1 MAEYENSYENAIEIS
16 NMTKS
21 YGEFKLDNVSLTL
34 PKGYVMGLIGE
45 NGAGKTT
52 LIKTMQG
59 VVKFD
64 DGEISI
70 LGSSDISN
78 DRALKEKIG
87 VVMDECDFP
96 EEMTAVDINRMMA
109 RIYRTWNKN
118 KFMEYMKRFGIPENK
133 RIKELSKGMKMKL
146 SVGAALSHA
155 SELLILDEATGGLD
169 PVARDEILDIFRD
182 FVQDE
187 SHSVLISSH
196 ILSDLEKICDYIT
209 FIHKGRIVFSQVKD
223 ELLEKYVIAKCTE
236 GEFAS
241 IDGNAVVGYRKNH
254 FGIEALVD
262 KGKVGSDIAIDEAT
276 IEDIMLYFIREGENE
291 K

>member
-1 MAEYENSYENAIEIS
+1 MAKYESSYENAIEIS

-21 YGEFKLDNVSLTL
+21 YSGFKLDNVSLTL

-52 LIKTMQG
+52 MIKAMQG
-59 VVKFD
+59 VVKLD
-64 DGEISI
+64 AGKISI
-70 LGSSDISN
+70 LGSSDISK

-96 EEMTAVDINRMMA
+96 EEMTVVDINRMMA
-109 RIYRTWNKN
+109 WIYRTWDKRRFTEYTK
-118 KFMEYMKRFGIPENK
+118 KFKLPENK
-133 RIKELSKGMKMKL
+133 RIKEFSKGMKMKL

-187 SHSVLISSH
+187 NHSVLISSH

-209 FIHKGRIVFSQVKD
+209 FIHDGRIVFSQVKD
-223 ELLEKYVIAKCTE
+223 ELLERYGIAKCSE
-236 GEFAS
+236 EEFES
-241 IDGNAVVGYRKNH
+241 IDIDAVAGYRKNH

-262 KGKVGSDIAIDEAT
+262 KGMVGSNITIDEAT
-276 IEDIMLYFIREGENE
+276 IEDIMLYFIRKGG

>member
-1 MAEYENSYENAIEIS
+1 MAKYENSYENAIEIS
-16 NMTKS
+16 NMTKF
-21 YGEFKLDNVSLTL
+21 YGGFKLDNVSLTL

-52 LIKTMQG
+52 MIKAMQG
-59 VVKFD
+59 IVKLD
-64 DGEISI
+64 SGKISI
-70 LGSSDISN
+70 LGSSDISKN
-78 DRALKEKIG
+78 RALKEKIG

-96 EEMTAVDINRMMA
+96 EEMTIVDINRMMA
-109 RIYRTWNKN
+109 RIYSTWDKRRFTEYTK
-118 KFMEYMKRFGIPENK
+118 KFKLPENK
-133 RIKELSKGMKMKL
+133 RIKEFSKGMKMKL
-146 SVGAALSHA
+146 SVGAALSHE

-187 SHSVLISSH
+187 NHSVLISSH
-196 ILSDLEKICDYIT
+196 ILSDLEKICDYIA

-223 ELLEKYVIAKCTE
+223 ELLERYGIAKCTE
-236 GEFAS
+236 EEFAS
-241 IDGNAVVGYRKNH
+241 IDVNAVAGYRKNH

-262 KGKVGSDIAIDEAT
+262 KGKIGSNIAIDEAT
-276 IEDIMLYFIREGENE
+276 IEDIMLYFIRKGENE